1 METAAVPADEGC
13 RLLPNVFV
21 QTCRERLQLK
31 SLVGGVTSDESS
43 ATEVKTCLVLSVG
56 LPEAT
61 VNPYSPA
68 VDGTGS
74 LQMADD

>member
-1 METAAVPADEGC
+1 M
-13 RLLPNVFV
+13 
-21 QTCRERLQLK
+21 LQLK
-31 SLVGGVTSDESS
+31 SLVGDVTSDESS

-68 VDGTGS
+68 VDGMGS
-74 LQMADD
+74 LPMADN